1 MEKKSIV
8 QRKLKG
14 VVVSDAMDKT
24 RVVAVDRVKKH
35 PRYHR
40 YFTVTQRYKAH
51 DEKNQT
57 KKGDQVTIIHAR
69 PYSKEKRWR
78 ILSTHTDTNNA

>member
-1 MEKKSIV
+1 MEKKTIT

-24 RVVAVDRVKKH
+24 RVIAVDRVKKH

-51 DEKNQT
+51 DEHNQT
-57 KKGDQVTIIHAR
+57 KKGDQVTIIQSR

-78 ILSTHTDTNNA
+78 ILSNKLENNNA